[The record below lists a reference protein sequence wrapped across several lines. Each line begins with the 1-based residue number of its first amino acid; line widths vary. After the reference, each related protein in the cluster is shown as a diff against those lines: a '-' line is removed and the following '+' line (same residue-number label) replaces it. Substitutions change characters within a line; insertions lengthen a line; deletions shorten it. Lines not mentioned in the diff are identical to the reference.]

1 MARKCQNSEHDMES
15 SRKVGKPL
23 PKISKEWGNESM
35 ESPLCGLRGD
45 TFLQSPHLIL
55 SSDTSLPHGPG
66 AAVGFG
72 RGVGLGV
79 GLGVGEGVAVG
90 VAVAVGVS
98 ESVVVVSDVATTFA
112 TGVSVDAPVA
122 C

>member
-1 MARKCQNSEHDMES
+1 MILSMA
-15 SRKVGKPL
+15 
-23 PKISKEWGNESM
+23 NESIM
-35 ESPLCGLRGD
+35 SPFCGLRGD

-90 VAVAVGVS
+90 VAVAV
-98 ESVVVVSDVATTFA
+98 
-112 TGVSVDAPVA
+112 DAPVA
-122 C
+122 CDGCNVAVGVSKPRATDLSIREARNRP

>member
-1 MARKCQNSEHDMES
+1 MMWVLH
-15 SRKVGKPL
+15 
-23 PKISKEWGNESM
+23 
-35 ESPLCGLRGD
+35 
-45 TFLQSPHLIL
+45 THLIL

-122 C
+122 CDGCNVAVGVSKPRATDLSIREARNRP